1 MECKL
6 GRVEMRILVIED
18 EKKVSSFIKR
28 GLEQESYA
36 VDVAEDGIE
45 GQHMAEVNEYDAI
58 ILDIMLPKKNGLDVL
73 KDVKAAGVKT
83 PIILLTA
90 RDTVDDR
97 VKGLDIGADDYL
109 TKPFAFEELLA
120 RLRVLMRRGGSGTP
134 LLKFADLSLDPATRR
149 ARRGETEVELTV
161 KEYAL
166 LEYLLRNPN
175 RVLTRTLIAEHV
187 WDQSFDSE
195 TNVVDVYVNHLRTK
209 IDKDFPTKLIHTVR
223 GVGYVLKYEND

>member
-1 MECKL
+1 
-6 GRVEMRILVIED
+6 MRILIIED
-18 EKKVSSFIKR
+18 EKKVAAFIKR

-36 VDVAEDGIE
+36 VDVCNDGIE
-45 GQHMAEVNEYDAI
+45 GQHYAEINNYDAI
-58 ILDIMLPKKNGLDVL
+58 ILDIMLPKKSGLEVL
-73 KDVKAAGVKT
+73 KDIKTAGVKA
-83 PIILLTA
+83 PVLLLTA

-97 VKGLDIGADDYL
+97 VKGLNVGADDYL

-120 RLRVLMRRGGSGTP
+120 RIRVLLRRGVYGTP
-134 LLKFADLSLDPATRR
+134 VLKFADLTLDPASRK
-149 ARRGETEVELTV
+149 AKRGDIVVELTV

-195 TNVVDVYVNHLRTK
+195 TNVVDVYINHLRAK
-209 IDKDFPTKLIHTVR
+209 IDKDFPVKLIHTIR
-223 GVGYVLKYEND
+223 GVGYVMKDE

>member
-1 MECKL
+1 
-6 GRVEMRILVIED
+6 MRILVIED

-36 VDVAEDGIE
+36 VDIAEDGIE

-83 PIILLTA
+83 PILLLTA

-97 VKGLDIGADDYL
+97 VKGLDLGADDYL

-134 LLKFADLSLDPATRR
+134 MLKFADLSLDPATRR

-195 TNVVDVYVNHLRTK
+195 TNVVDVYVNHLRSK

-223 GVGYVLKYEND
+223 GVGYVLKDEND

>member
-1 MECKL
+1 
-6 GRVEMRILVIED
+6 MRILVIED
-18 EKKVSSFIKR
+18 EKKVSAFIKR

-36 VDVAEDGIE
+36 VDVVGDGIE
-45 GQHMAEVNEYDAI
+45 GMHYAEMNQYDVI
-58 ILDIMLPKKNGLDVL
+58 VLDIMLPKKSGLETL
-73 KDVKAAGVKT
+73 KEIKAAGIKAPVL
-83 PIILLTA
+83 LLTA

-97 VKGLDIGADDYL
+97 VKGLDLGADDYL

-120 RLRVLMRRGGSGTP
+120 RIRVLMRRGGWGSP
-134 LLKFADLSLDPATRR
+134 VLKFAGLSLDPASRK
-149 ARRGETEVELTV
+149 AKRGDMEVELTV

-195 TNVVDVYVNHLRTK
+195 TNVVDVYINHLRTK
-209 IDKDFPTKLIHTVR
+209 IDKDFPVKLIHTVR
-223 GVGYVLKYEND
+223 GVGYVLKEE

>member
-1 MECKL
+1 
-6 GRVEMRILVIED
+6 MRILVIED

-97 VKGLDIGADDYL
+97 VKGLDLGADDYL

-223 GVGYVLKYEND
+223 GVGYVLKDEND